1 MNHEITKTALI
12 NATSIYYEYLQNH
25 NLGCE
30 QLQILGINIQEAIIK
45 FFIKAKFVNTDSL
58 MLDVCGRYT
67 PLSEEA
73 GFCVLFYDEKTGIL
87 AIECLDFALLEKI
100 EKHKNDIK
108 LFSDLKFL
116 IRNLEMFFEN
126 AKSFALPTKKPLLA
140 KKPPLAKTQPLTQN
154 PPLNQN
160 TPFAQNPPAPK
171 SNSSQS
177 PSTAQNQHIE
187 IDSSFTPKDYLNA
200 EQKSALMCALSEP
213 FSYIWGAPGSGKT
226 QVVLFEALL
235 YYIYNDLPVCVLAP
249 TNSALEQVLIALIS
263 KFDTLGLNREKILR
277 LGTPSNTFL
286 EKYTEVCDPQVLQ
299 KKAKDSLFSSTTP
312 KARLKEALLIGM
324 TMDGFIKKHTSLGI
338 DFCHFFLD
346 ECAFTPLIKA
356 LVLTTQNTPITLL
369 GDHKQLMPICEMPT
383 SQIKGDKIWANL
395 FNLSSLFLED
405 FFAHSAEISAPIFSK
420 SQSSPLCFTQDNS
433 AKTAFCIL
441 RQTHRYGDNL
451 AKILDSHIYHNG
463 LKGKQEN
470 TQIFYIDCPNAIIE
484 DKQNI
489 TEARAIATLTKE
501 LDKQKSPFLSQ
512 IDFSDFAIITPF
524 IKQKKLLS
532 DCGVSYRRI
541 WTIHGSQGQEFD
553 TVIFSPVM
561 LHHHLTDSRN
571 TNACYALNVA
581 ISRIKKQLIIVCDRA
596 YWLRFRGQFLS
607 EILANALPFPNQANP
622 TISQNSRP
630 KTSSQSH
637 LSEPKKLPSKD
648 IEIIKI

>member
-73 GFCVLFYDEKTGIL
+73 SFCVLFYDEKTGIL
-87 AIECLDFALLEKI
+87 AIECLDFAILEKI

-126 AKSFALPTKKPLLA
+126 AKSFALPTKKP
-140 KKPPLAKTQPLTQN
+140 PLAKTPPFTQN

-160 TPFAQNPPAPK
+160 PLTQNPLSPK

-235 YYIYNDLPVCVLAP
+235 YYIYNGLPVCVLAP

-277 LGTPSNTFL
+277 LGTPSNAFL

-324 TMDGFIKKHTSLGI
+324 TMDGFIKKHSSLGI

-383 SQIKGDKIWANL
+383 SQIKGEKIWANL

-405 FFAHSAEISAPIFSK
+405 FFAHSAEISAPIFGK
-420 SQSSPLCFTQDNS
+420 SQSSPLCFTQNNS

-489 TEARAIATLTKE
+489 TEARAIAALTKE
-501 LDKQKSPFLSQ
+501 LDKQKPALSQ
-512 IDFSDFAIITPF
+512 NDFSDFAIITPF

-571 TNACYALNVA
+571 TNASYALNVA

-607 EILANALPFPNQANP
+607 EILANALPFTNQANL
-622 TISQNSRP
+622 TITQP
-630 KTSSQSH
+630 HAKTSSQSH
-637 LSEPKKLPSKD
+637 LNAPTKHPSKD

>member
-30 QLQILGINIQEAIIK
+30 QLQILGINIQESIIK

-87 AIECLDFALLEKI
+87 AIECLDCALLEKI

-126 AKSFALPTKKPLLA
+126 AKSFALPTKN
-140 KKPPLAKTQPLTQN
+140 PPLAKN
-154 PPLNQN
+154 P
-160 TPFAQNPPAPK
+160 PFAQNPIAPIE

-177 PSTAQNQHIE
+177 PQNQHIE
-187 IDSSFTPKDYLNA
+187 IDSTFTPKDYLNA

-235 YYIYNDLPVCVLAP
+235 YYIYNGLPVCVLAP

-263 KFDTLGLNREKILR
+263 KFDALGLNREKILR
-277 LGTPSNTFL
+277 LGTPSNAFL

-324 TMDGFIKKHTSLGI
+324 TMDGFIKKHSSLGI
-338 DFCHFFLD
+338 GFCHFFLD

-383 SQIKGDKIWANL
+383 SQIKGEKIWANL

-405 FFAHSAEISAPIFSK
+405 FFARSAEISAPIFSK

-463 LKGKQEN
+463 LKGRQEN

-489 TEARAIATLTKE
+489 TEARAIAALTKE

-512 IDFSDFAIITPF
+512 NDFSDFAIITPF

-532 DCGVSYRRI
+532 DCGVPYRRI

-581 ISRIKKQLIIVCDRA
+581 ISRIKKQLVIVCDRA

-607 EILANALPFPNQANP
+607 EILANALPFPNQVSL
-622 TISQNSRP
+622 TISQNPRP
-630 KTSSQSH
+630 KTSSQSAPTKH
-637 LSEPKKLPSKD
+637 PSKD

>member
-30 QLQILGINIQEAIIK
+30 QLQILGINIQETIIK

-126 AKSFALPTKKPLLA
+126 AKSFALPTK
-140 KKPPLAKTQPLTQN
+140 N

-160 TPFAQNPPAPK
+160 PLTQNPLSPTK
-171 SNSSQS
+171 SNPSQS
-177 PSTAQNQHIE
+177 PSTAQNQHID

-235 YYIYNDLPVCVLAP
+235 YYIYNGLPVCVLAP

-277 LGTPSNTFL
+277 LGTPSNAFL

-324 TMDGFIKKHTSLGI
+324 TMDGFIKKHSSLGI

-383 SQIKGDKIWANL
+383 SQIKGEKIWANL

-501 LDKQKSPFLSQ
+501 LDKQKSPLLSQ
-512 IDFSDFAIITPF
+512 NDFSDFAIITPF

-571 TNACYALNVA
+571 TNASYALNVA
-581 ISRIKKQLIIVCDRA
+581 ISRIKKRLIIVCDRA

-622 TISQNSRP
+622 TISQNHA

-637 LSEPKKLPSKD
+637 LNAPTKHPSKD

>member
-1 MNHEITKTALI
+1 MKHEITKTALI
-12 NATSIYYEYLQNH
+12 NATSIYYEYLQAH

-30 QLQILGINIQEAIIK
+30 QLQILGINIQESIIK
-45 FFIKAKFVNTDSL
+45 FLIKAKFVNTDSL
-58 MLDVCGRYT
+58 MLDVCGKYIS
-67 PLSEEA
+67 LSEED

-87 AIECLDFALLEKI
+87 AIECLDCDLLEKI
-100 EKHKNDIK
+100 EQNKNDIK

-126 AKSFALPTKKPLLA
+126 AKSFALPSQ
-140 KKPPLAKTQPLTQN
+140 KPPL
-154 PPLNQN
+154 
-160 TPFAQNPPAPK
+160 APK
-171 SNSSQS
+171 SNSSQN
-177 PSTAQNQHIE
+177 PQNQHTNA
-187 IDSSFTPKDYLNA
+187 DSAFAPKDYLNA
-200 EQKSALMCALSEP
+200 EQKTALMCALSEP

-235 YYIYNDLPVCVLAP
+235 YYIYNGLPVCVLAP

-277 LGTPSNTFL
+277 LGTPSNAFL

-299 KKAKDSLFSSTTP
+299 KKAKDSLFSSATSKT
-312 KARLKEALLIGM
+312 RLKEALLIGM
-324 TMDGFIKKHTSLGI
+324 TMDGFIKKSATLGI

-356 LVLTTQNTPITLL
+356 LALTTQNTPITLL

-420 SQSSPLCFTQDNS
+420 SQSSPLIFTQDKAS
-433 AKTAFCIL
+433 KTAFCVL

-470 TQIFYIDCPNAIIE
+470 TRIFYIDCPNAIIE

-489 TEARAIATLTKE
+489 TEARTIATLTKE

-512 IDFSDFAIITPF
+512 SDFSDFAIITPF

-607 EILANALPFPNQANP
+607 EILANALPFPLAHQASQANP
-622 TISQNSRP
+622 TNPTPTNLAKSPAKSQL
-630 KTSSQSH
+630 SQPPSI
-637 LSEPKKLPSKD
+637 KNSKD

>member
-67 PLSEEA
+67 PLSEEV

-126 AKSFALPTKKPLLA
+126 AKSFALPTK
-140 KKPPLAKTQPLTQN
+140 N

-160 TPFAQNPPAPK
+160 PLTQNPLSPTK

-235 YYIYNDLPVCVLAP
+235 YYIYNGLPVCVLAP

-277 LGTPSNTFL
+277 LGTPSNAFL

-324 TMDGFIKKHTSLGI
+324 TMDGFIKKNASLGI

-420 SQSSPLCFTQDNS
+420 FQSSPLCFTQSDS

-489 TEARAIATLTKE
+489 TEARAIAALTKE
-501 LDKQKSPFLSQ
+501 LDKQKPPLSQ
-512 IDFSDFAIITPF
+512 NDFSDFAIITPF

-571 TNACYALNVA
+571 TNASYALNVA

-607 EILANALPFPNQANP
+607 EILANALPFPNQANLTTQQP
-622 TISQNSRP
+622 QA
-630 KTSSQSH
+630 KTSSQNH
-637 LSEPKKLPSKD
+637 LSTPTKHPSKD

>member
-87 AIECLDFALLEKI
+87 AIECLDFAILEKI

-126 AKSFALPTKKPLLA
+126 AKSFALPTKNPPLAKKPLLA
-140 KKPPLAKTQPLTQN
+140 QN
-154 PPLNQN
+154 PPSP
-160 TPFAQNPPAPK
+160 TK
-171 SNSSQS
+171 SNPSQS

-235 YYIYNDLPVCVLAP
+235 YYIYNGLPVCVLAP

-277 LGTPSNTFL
+277 LGTPSNAFL

-299 KKAKDSLFSSTTP
+299 KKAKDSLFSTTTP

-324 TMDGFIKKHTSLGI
+324 TMDGFIKKHSSLGI

-383 SQIKGDKIWANL
+383 SQIKGEKIWANL

-501 LDKQKSPFLSQ
+501 LDKQKPPLSQ
-512 IDFSDFAIITPF
+512 NDFSDFAIITPF

-571 TNACYALNVA
+571 TNASYALNVA

-607 EILANALPFPNQANP
+607 EILANALPFPNQANL
-622 TISQNSRP
+622 TISQNP
-630 KTSSQSH
+630 LKKTSSQSH
-637 LSEPKKLPSKD
+637 LNTPTKHPSKD

>member
-126 AKSFALPTKKPLLA
+126 AKSFALPTKNPPLAKKPLLA
-140 KKPPLAKTQPLTQN
+140 QN
-154 PPLNQN
+154 PLSP
-160 TPFAQNPPAPK
+160 TK

-187 IDSSFTPKDYLNA
+187 IDSSFAPKDYLNA

-235 YYIYNDLPVCVLAP
+235 YYIYNGLPVCVLAP

-277 LGTPSNTFL
+277 LGTPSNAFL

-324 TMDGFIKKHTSLGI
+324 TMDGFIKKHSSLGI

-383 SQIKGDKIWANL
+383 SQIKGEKIWANL

-420 SQSSPLCFTQDNS
+420 SQSSPLCFTQNNS

-501 LDKQKSPFLSQ
+501 LDKQKSPLSQ
-512 IDFSDFAIITPF
+512 NDFSDFAIITPF

-571 TNACYALNVA
+571 TNASYALNVA

-607 EILANALPFPNQANP
+607 EILVNALPFPNQANP
-622 TISQNSRP
+622 TISQNP
-630 KTSSQSH
+630 LKKTSSQSH
-637 LSEPKKLPSKD
+637 LSTPTKHPSKD

>member
-30 QLQILGINIQEAIIK
+30 QLQILGINIQESIIK

-87 AIECLDFALLEKI
+87 AIECLDCDLLEKI

-126 AKSFALPTKKPLLA
+126 AKSFALPTKNPPLA
-140 KKPPLAKTQPLTQN
+140 KKPLIAQN

-160 TPFAQNPPAPK
+160 PAQNPLAQTE

-177 PSTAQNQHIE
+177 PQNQHIE

-235 YYIYNDLPVCVLAP
+235 YYIYNGLPVCVLAP

-263 KFDTLGLNREKILR
+263 KFDALGLNREKILR
-277 LGTPSNTFL
+277 LGTPSNAFL

-324 TMDGFIKKHTSLGI
+324 TMDGFIKKNASLGI
-338 DFCHFFLD
+338 EFCHFFLD

-383 SQIKGDKIWANL
+383 SQIKGEKIWANL

-405 FFAHSAEISAPIFSK
+405 FFSHSAEISAPIFSK

-512 IDFSDFAIITPF
+512 NDFSDFAIITPF

-607 EILANALPFPNQANP
+607 EILANALPFPNQASL
-622 TISQNSRP
+622 TIPQTSQTLSQN
-630 KTSSQSH
+630 H
-637 LSEPKKLPSKD
+637 LSTPTKHPSKD

>member
-100 EKHKNDIK
+100 EKHKSDIK

-126 AKSFALPTKKPLLA
+126 AKSFALPTKN
-140 KKPPLAKTQPLTQN
+140 PPLAKNPHFATNPHSRLDSTNSTDFPMQSTQIATHYTESKESTDFTKSTTAPN
-154 PPLNQN
+154 PAQD
-160 TPFAQNPPAPK
+160 FA
-171 SNSSQS
+171 
-177 PSTAQNQHIE
+177 
-187 IDSSFTPKDYLNA
+187 PKDYLNA

-235 YYIYNDLPVCVLAP
+235 YYIYNGLPVCVLAP

-277 LGTPSNTFL
+277 LGTPSNAFL

-299 KKAKDSLFSSTTP
+299 KKAKDSLFSSATP
-312 KARLKEALLIGM
+312 RTRLKEALLIGM
-324 TMDGFIKKHTSLGI
+324 TMDGFIKKHSSLGI

-356 LVLTTQNTPITLL
+356 LALTTQNTPITLL

-405 FFAHSAEISAPIFSK
+405 FFAHSAEVSAPIFSK
-420 SQSSPLCFTQDNS
+420 SQSSPLCFTQSDS

-470 TQIFYIDCPNAIIE
+470 TRIFYIDCPNAIIE

-489 TEARAIATLTKE
+489 TEARAIAALTKE
-501 LDKQKSPFLSQ
+501 LEKQKAPFLSQ
-512 IDFSDFAIITPF
+512 NDFSDFAIITPF

-607 EILANALPFPNQANP
+607 EILANALPFPNHTSPQAYA
-622 TISQNSRP
+622 

-637 LSEPKKLPSKD
+637 LNTPTKHPSKA

>member
-67 PLSEEA
+67 PLSEEV

-126 AKSFALPTKKPLLA
+126 AKSFALPTK
-140 KKPPLAKTQPLTQN
+140 N

-160 TPFAQNPPAPK
+160 PLTQNPFSPTK
-171 SNSSQS
+171 SNPSQS

-235 YYIYNDLPVCVLAP
+235 YYIYNGLPVCVLAP

-277 LGTPSNTFL
+277 LGTPSNAFL

-324 TMDGFIKKHTSLGI
+324 TMDGFIKKHSSLGI

-383 SQIKGDKIWANL
+383 SQIKGEKIWANL

-489 TEARAIATLTKE
+489 TEARAIAALTKE
-501 LDKQKSPFLSQ
+501 LDKQKPPLSQ
-512 IDFSDFAIITPF
+512 NDFSDFAIITPF

-571 TNACYALNVA
+571 TNASYALNVA

-607 EILANALPFPNQANP
+607 EILANALPFPNQANLTTQQP
-622 TISQNSRP
+622 QA

-637 LSEPKKLPSKD
+637 LNAPTKHPSKD

>member
-1 MNHEITKTALI
+1 MNHEITKAALI

-126 AKSFALPTKKPLLA
+126 AKSFALPTKNPPLAKKPLLA
-140 KKPPLAKTQPLTQN
+140 QN
-154 PPLNQN
+154 PLSP
-160 TPFAQNPPAPK
+160 TK

-235 YYIYNDLPVCVLAP
+235 YYIYNGLPVCVLAP

-277 LGTPSNTFL
+277 LGTPSNAFL

-324 TMDGFIKKHTSLGI
+324 TMDGFIKKNASLGI

-383 SQIKGDKIWANL
+383 SQIKGEKIWANL

-489 TEARAIATLTKE
+489 TEARAIAALTKE
-501 LDKQKSPFLSQ
+501 LDKQKSPLSQ
-512 IDFSDFAIITPF
+512 NDFSDFAIITPF

-571 TNACYALNVA
+571 TNASYALNVA

-607 EILANALPFPNQANP
+607 EILANALPFPNQANL
-622 TISQNSRP
+622 TISQNP
-630 KTSSQSH
+630 LKKTSSQSH
-637 LSEPKKLPSKD
+637 LSTPTKHPSKD

>member
-126 AKSFALPTKKPLLA
+126 AKSFALPTKNPPLAKKPLLA
-140 KKPPLAKTQPLTQN
+140 QN
-154 PPLNQN
+154 PLSP
-160 TPFAQNPPAPK
+160 TK

-187 IDSSFTPKDYLNA
+187 IDSSFAPKDYLNA

-235 YYIYNDLPVCVLAP
+235 YYIYNGLPVCVLAP

-277 LGTPSNTFL
+277 LGTPSNAFL

-324 TMDGFIKKHTSLGI
+324 TMDGFIKKHSSLGI

-383 SQIKGDKIWANL
+383 SQIKGEKIWANL

-420 SQSSPLCFTQDNS
+420 SQSSPLCFTQNNS

-501 LDKQKSPFLSQ
+501 LDKQKSPLSQ
-512 IDFSDFAIITPF
+512 NDFSDFAIITPF

-571 TNACYALNVA
+571 TNASYALNVA

-607 EILANALPFPNQANP
+607 EILANALPFPNQANL
-622 TISQNSRP
+622 TTQQNHA

-637 LSEPKKLPSKD
+637 LSTPTKHPSKD

>member
-116 IRNLEMFFEN
+116 IRNLEMFFKN
-126 AKSFALPTKKPLLA
+126 AKSFALPTKKPLL
-140 KKPPLAKTQPLTQN
+140 TQN
-154 PPLNQN
+154 PLSP
-160 TPFAQNPPAPK
+160 TK
-171 SNSSQS
+171 SNPSQS

-235 YYIYNDLPVCVLAP
+235 YYIYNGLPVCVLAP

-277 LGTPSNTFL
+277 LGTPSNAFL

-324 TMDGFIKKHTSLGI
+324 TMDGFIKKHSSLGI

-383 SQIKGDKIWANL
+383 SQIKGEKIWANL

-420 SQSSPLCFTQDNS
+420 SQSSPLCFTQSDS

-501 LDKQKSPFLSQ
+501 LDKQKPPPLSQ
-512 IDFSDFAIITPF
+512 NDFSDFAIITPF

-571 TNACYALNVA
+571 TNASYALNVA
-581 ISRIKKQLIIVCDRA
+581 ISRIKKRLIIVCDRA

-607 EILANALPFPNQANP
+607 EILANALPFPNQANL
-622 TISQNSRP
+622 TISQNP
-630 KTSSQSH
+630 LKKTSSQSH
-637 LSEPKKLPSKD
+637 APTKHPSKD

>member
-1 MNHEITKTALI
+1 MNYEITKTALI

-30 QLQILGINIQEAIIK
+30 QLQILGINIQESIIK

-87 AIECLDFALLEKI
+87 AIECLDCALLEKI

-116 IRNLEMFFEN
+116 ICNLEMFFEN
-126 AKSFALPTKKPLLA
+126 AKSFALPTKNPPLA
-140 KKPPLAKTQPLTQN
+140 KKPLIAQN
-154 PPLNQN
+154 P
-160 TPFAQNPPAPK
+160 PFAQNPIAPIE
-171 SNSSQS
+171 SNSSQN
-177 PSTAQNQHIE
+177 PQNQHIE
-187 IDSSFTPKDYLNA
+187 TDSTFTPKDYLNA

-235 YYIYNDLPVCVLAP
+235 YYIYNGLPVCVLAP

-263 KFDTLGLNREKILR
+263 KFDALGLNREKILR
-277 LGTPSNTFL
+277 LGTPSNAFL

-324 TMDGFIKKHTSLGI
+324 TMDGFIKKNASLGI
-338 DFCHFFLD
+338 EFCHFFLD

-383 SQIKGDKIWANL
+383 SQIKGEKIWANL

-489 TEARAIATLTKE
+489 TEARAIAALTKE

-512 IDFSDFAIITPF
+512 NDFSDFAIITPF

-532 DCGVSYRRI
+532 DCGVPYRRI

-596 YWLRFRGQFLS
+596 YWLRFGGQFLS
-607 EILANALPFPNQANP
+607 EILANALPFPNQASLTSP
-622 TISQNSRP
+622 QTSQTLSQN
-630 KTSSQSH
+630 H
-637 LSEPKKLPSKD
+637 LNAPTKHPSKD

>member
-30 QLQILGINIQEAIIK
+30 QLQILSINIQESIIK

-58 MLDVCGRYT
+58 MFDVCGRYT

-87 AIECLDFALLEKI
+87 AIECLDCALLEKI

-126 AKSFALPTKKPLLA
+126 AKSFALPTKNPPLAKKPLLA
-140 KKPPLAKTQPLTQN
+140 QN
-154 PPLNQN
+154 PI
-160 TPFAQNPPAPK
+160 APIE

-177 PSTAQNQHIE
+177 PQNQHIE
-187 IDSSFTPKDYLNA
+187 IDSTFTPKDYLNA

-263 KFDTLGLNREKILR
+263 KFDSLGLNREKILR
-277 LGTPSNTFL
+277 LGTPSNAFL

-324 TMDGFIKKHTSLGI
+324 TMDGFIKKNASLGI
-338 DFCHFFLD
+338 EFCHFFLD

-383 SQIKGDKIWANL
+383 SQIKGEKIWANL

-405 FFAHSAEISAPIFSK
+405 FFAHSAEISAPIFGK

-489 TEARAIATLTKE
+489 TEARAIAALTKG
-501 LDKQKSPFLSQ
+501 LDKQKSSFLSQ
-512 IDFSDFAIITPF
+512 NDFSDFAIITPF

-532 DCGVSYRRI
+532 DCGVPYRRI

-607 EILANALPFPNQANP
+607 EILANALPFPNQASL
-622 TISQNSRP
+622 TISQNTRP
-630 KTSSQSH
+630 KTSSQSAPTKH
-637 LSEPKKLPSKD
+637 PSKD

>member
-12 NATSIYYEYLQNH
+12 NATSTYYEYLQNH

-30 QLQILGINIQEAIIK
+30 QLQILGINIQESIIK

-67 PLSEEA
+67 PLIEKE

-87 AIECLDFALLEKI
+87 AIECLDFAILEKI
-100 EKHKNDIK
+100 ETNKNDIK

-116 IRNLEMFFEN
+116 IRNLEIFFEYS
-126 AKSFALPTKKPLLA
+126 KSFALPSKKPHL
-140 KKPPLAKTQPLTQN
+140 
-154 PPLNQN
+154 
-160 TPFAQNPPAPK
+160 AQNPHFEPDPHSTKNPAANPLDTLDSTPNPAP
-171 SNSSQS
+171 
-177 PSTAQNQHIE
+177 I
-187 IDSSFTPKDYLNA
+187 FTPKDYLNA
-200 EQKSALMCALSEP
+200 EQKTALMCALSEP

-235 YYIYNDLPVCVLAP
+235 YYIYNGLPVCVLAP
-249 TNSALEQVLIALIS
+249 TNSALEQVLVALIS

-277 LGTPSNTFL
+277 LGTPSNAFF
-286 EKYTEVCDPQVLQ
+286 EKYTEVCDPQILQ
-299 KKAKDSLFSSTTP
+299 KKAKVSLFSSTTP

-324 TMDGFIKKHTSLGI
+324 TMDGFIKKHASLGI

-405 FFAHSAEISAPIFSK
+405 FFSHSPDISSPIFSK
-420 SQSSPLCFTQDNS
+420 SQSSPLCFTQNKN

-451 AKILDSHIYHNG
+451 AKILDVHIYHNG

-501 LDKQKSPFLSQ
+501 LDKQKNSFLSQ
-512 IDFSDFAIITPF
+512 NDYSDFAIITPF

-571 TNACYALNVA
+571 TNASYALNVA
-581 ISRIKKQLIIVCDRA
+581 ISRIKKRLIIVCDRA

-607 EILANALPFPNQANP
+607 EILANALPFPSQANLTSP
-622 TISQNSRP
+622 NPAT

-637 LSEPKKLPSKD
+637 LPPPLSSKD

>member
-30 QLQILGINIQEAIIK
+30 QLQILGINIQEAVIK

-126 AKSFALPTKKPLLA
+126 AKSFALPTKNPPLAKKPLLA
-140 KKPPLAKTQPLTQN
+140 QN
-154 PPLNQN
+154 PLSP
-160 TPFAQNPPAPK
+160 TK
-171 SNSSQS
+171 SNSSQN

-235 YYIYNDLPVCVLAP
+235 YYIYNGLPVCVLAP

-277 LGTPSNTFL
+277 LGTPSNAFL

-324 TMDGFIKKHTSLGI
+324 TMDGFIKKNASLGI

-420 SQSSPLCFTQDNS
+420 SQSSPLCFTQSDS

-489 TEARAIATLTKE
+489 TEARAIAALTKE
-501 LDKQKSPFLSQ
+501 LDKQKSPLSQ
-512 IDFSDFAIITPF
+512 NDFSDFAIITPF

-571 TNACYALNVA
+571 TNASYALNVA

-607 EILANALPFPNQANP
+607 EILANALPFPNQANLTTP
-622 TISQNSRP
+622 QAHA

-637 LSEPKKLPSKD
+637 LNAPTKHPSKD

>member
-30 QLQILGINIQEAIIK
+30 QLQILGINIQESIIK

-87 AIECLDFALLEKI
+87 AIECLDCALLEKI

-126 AKSFALPTKKPLLA
+126 AKSFALPTKNPPLA
-140 KKPPLAKTQPLTQN
+140 KKPFLAQN
-154 PPLNQN
+154 QPLNQN
-160 TPFAQNPPAPK
+160 PPFAQNPFSPIE

-177 PSTAQNQHIE
+177 PQNQHIE
-187 IDSSFTPKDYLNA
+187 IDSTFTPKDYLNA

-235 YYIYNDLPVCVLAP
+235 YYIYNGLPVCVLAP

-263 KFDTLGLNREKILR
+263 KFDALGLNREKILR
-277 LGTPSNTFL
+277 LGTPSNAFL

-324 TMDGFIKKHTSLGI
+324 TMDGFIKKNASLGI

-383 SQIKGDKIWANL
+383 SQIKGEKIWANL

-463 LKGKQEN
+463 LKGRQEN

-501 LDKQKSPFLSQ
+501 LDNQKSPFLPQ
-512 IDFSDFAIITPF
+512 NDFSDFAIITPF

-532 DCGVSYRRI
+532 DCGVPYLRI

-571 TNACYALNVA
+571 TNASYALNVA

-607 EILANALPFPNQANP
+607 EILANALPFPNQVSL
-622 TISQNSRP
+622 TISQNPRP
-630 KTSSQSH
+630 KTSSQSAPTKH
-637 LSEPKKLPSKD
+637 PSKD

>member
-140 KKPPLAKTQPLTQN
+140 QNPLTQN
-154 PPLNQN
+154 PLSP
-160 TPFAQNPPAPK
+160 TK

-235 YYIYNDLPVCVLAP
+235 YYIYNGLPVCVLAP

-263 KFDTLGLNREKILR
+263 KFDTLELNREKILR
-277 LGTPSNTFL
+277 LGTPSNAFL

-324 TMDGFIKKHTSLGI
+324 TMDGFIKKHASLGI

-369 GDHKQLMPICEMPT
+369 GDHKQLMPICEMPI

-489 TEARAIATLTKE
+489 TEARAIAALTKE
-501 LDKQKSPFLSQ
+501 LDKQKPPLSQ
-512 IDFSDFAIITPF
+512 NDFSDFAIITPF

-571 TNACYALNVA
+571 TNASYALNVA

-607 EILANALPFPNQANP
+607 EILANALPFPNQANLTTTQP
-622 TISQNSRP
+622 HA
-630 KTSSQSH
+630 KTSSQNH
-637 LSEPKKLPSKD
+637 LSTPTKHPSKD